1 MIKLIRYNKGM
12 LMCTAVKMQWT
23 AAIMIIGLPII
34 IGKLKDSIFK
44 DMDELV
50 YILQGLSIC
59 LGTIGYILSIV
70 IMIMVLYVYKPLYN
84 QQE

>member
-44 DMDELV
+44 DMDELI
-50 YILQGLSIC
+50 YILQGLSMC
-59 LGTIGYILSIV
+59 LGTIGYILSIII
-70 IMIMVLYVYKPLYN
+70 IMMVLY
-84 QQE
+84 